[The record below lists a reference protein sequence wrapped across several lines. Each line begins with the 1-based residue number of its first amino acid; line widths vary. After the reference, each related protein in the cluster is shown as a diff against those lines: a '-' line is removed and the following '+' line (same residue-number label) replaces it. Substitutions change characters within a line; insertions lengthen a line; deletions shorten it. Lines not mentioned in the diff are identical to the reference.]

1 MSDVAGV
8 NAVQQAIDV
17 LLENNWRGDLRDQL
31 EDVKAL
37 LRNRQELAEMIRR
50 IEELD
55 SVGLDFGEEIEDL
68 YAHAKELD
76 ND

>member
-1 MSDVAGV
+1 M
-8 NAVQQAIDV
+8 
-17 LLENNWRGDLRDQL
+17 RDQL